1 MVASA
6 MVRWKKAYN
15 DDAVRLVVGRPR
27 RIPRRKR
34 EEMASILAQELFG
47 SRKVVD
53 ARRHA
58 ARYGAFHV
66 VLRLLKETPAWSEM
80 RGMAAKSDIIAAMA
94 LRGVVSMVLDI
105 MDRTVL
111 LPSDTEEERAMGGL
125 IALTVH
131 AWQRQTAIGRDDVL
145 RAVEEL
151 EAIDARGEARGALR
165 DLMGDALR
173 EGMEELRSYLSML
186 SMMEQ
191 LLPPGEDEISVEEV
205 FVAYLRDVDRMA
217 QLLQMSSQLQ
227 RIIDLMG
234 QLDVEFGAKREKAQ
248 SFSTQE
254 AYALGR
260 SKDVQHVLPVELLK
274 LKVPILQTLFFSQML
289 EGELLT
295 YELKGLNWSAA
306 PERRRKGP
314 VVALIDAS
322 GSMVG
327 EPELLAKSLILML
340 ARRMAREKRE
350 IKVILFAAND
360 WKFELNLSD
369 KKKMAQNLLDIV
381 CRQFEGGTDF
391 NSALRVGLETV
402 REKEWRGADILFFTD
417 GMSQVSDQDLVGEW
431 LSFKKRTQSRIYT
444 LIVGSDQAGGL
455 EKVSDH
461 TWVLSA
467 GTWDVEGSPSNII
480 KLIADG

>member
-1 MVASA
+1 MVVSPG
-6 MVRWKKAYN
+6 VRWKKAYN

-34 EEMASILAQELFG
+34 EEAAAILAQELLG

-66 VLRLLKETPAWSEM
+66 ILRLLKETPVWTEM
-80 RGMAAKSDIIAAMA
+80 KAMSAKSDIIAAMA
-94 LRGVVSMVLDI
+94 LRNAVTMVLDI
-105 MDRTVL
+105 LDRTAP
-111 LPSDTEEERAMGGL
+111 LPAGTGEERALGGL
-125 IALTVH
+125 VALTAH
-131 AWQRQTAIGRDDVL
+131 AWQRQTTIGREDVL
-145 RAVEEL
+145 RAVDEL
-151 EAIDARGEARGALR
+151 EAIDSHGEARGALR
-165 DLMGDALR
+165 DLMAAGLHG
-173 EGMEELRSYLSML
+173 GMEELRTYLNTL

-191 LLPPGEDEISVEEV
+191 LLPSGEDEISVEEV

-217 QLLQMSSQLQ
+217 QLLARSGQLQ

-234 QLDVEFGAKREKAQ
+234 QLDVEFGAKREKAE

-306 PERRRKGP
+306 PDKRKKGP

-327 EPELLAKSLILML
+327 EPELIAKSLILML
-340 ARRMAREKRE
+340 ARRMSREKRE

-360 WKFELNLSD
+360 WKFELNLTD

-402 REKEWRGADILFFTD
+402 GGKEWRGADVLFFTD

-431 LSFKKRTQSRIYT
+431 LKFKKRTQSKIYT
-444 LIVGSDQAGGL
+444 LIVGSDAAGGL

-480 KLIADG
+480 KLIANG